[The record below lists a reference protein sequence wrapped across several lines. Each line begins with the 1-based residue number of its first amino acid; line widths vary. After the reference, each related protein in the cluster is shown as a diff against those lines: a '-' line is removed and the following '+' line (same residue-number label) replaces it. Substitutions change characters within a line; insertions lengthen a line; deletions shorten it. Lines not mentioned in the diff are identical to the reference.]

1 MGPCNRAVAKVY
13 PSSVKRIWFFPIAF
27 DCRRRY
33 TCIYNERRVDDTMAR
48 KQPKNT
54 ENTIASECIAMR
66 LRMLNRVTTRIY
78 DDALRPLGLRSSQL
92 TILVAAARLGV
103 ARPAELS
110 ERLQIEVSTLSRNLE
125 RLKEKGWLEVIPD
138 EDGRAQPMRLTRK
151 GRALLER
158 AKPKWDEA
166 QIEIKELLGADAFD
180 TIEEA
185 AQRVRGRNLK

>member
-1 MGPCNRAVAKVY
+1 MDEPV
-13 PSSVKRIWFFPIAF
+13 
-27 DCRRRY
+27 
-33 TCIYNERRVDDTMAR
+33 AR
-48 KQPKNT
+48 KQQKNT

-78 DDALRPLGLRSSQL
+78 DDAMRPLGLRSSQL

-125 RLKEKGWLEVIPD
+125 RMKEKGWLEVVPD

-151 GRALLER
+151 GRSLLER

-166 QIEIKELLGADAFD
+166 QIEIKELLGANAFD

-185 AQRVRGRNLK
+185 AQRVRGRDIKK

>member
-1 MGPCNRAVAKVY
+1 
-13 PSSVKRIWFFPIAF
+13 
-27 DCRRRY
+27 
-33 TCIYNERRVDDTMAR
+33 MAR

>member
-1 MGPCNRAVAKVY
+1 MAK
-13 PSSVKRIWFFPIAF
+13 
-27 DCRRRY
+27 
-33 TCIYNERRVDDTMAR
+33 
-48 KQPKNT
+48 KQQKNT

-78 DDALRPLGLRSSQL
+78 DDAMRPLGLRSSQL
-92 TILVAAARLGV
+92 TILVAAAKLGV

-110 ERLQIEVSTLSRNLE
+110 DRMQIEVSTLSRNLE
-125 RLKEKGWLEVIPD
+125 RMKEKGWLEVVPD

-158 AKPKWDEA
+158 AKPKWDAA
-166 QIEIKELLGADAFD
+166 QIEIKELLGENAFD

-185 AQRVRGRNLK
+185 AKRVRGRNSK